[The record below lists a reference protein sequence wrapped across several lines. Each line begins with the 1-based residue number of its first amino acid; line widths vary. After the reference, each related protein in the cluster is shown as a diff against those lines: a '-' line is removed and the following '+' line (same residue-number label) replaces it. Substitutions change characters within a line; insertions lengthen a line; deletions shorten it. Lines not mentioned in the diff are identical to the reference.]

1 MFPSGQRERPRLGVT
16 LEWKV
21 QASLMPLGTSVQAS
35 GLWCLELNHAPG
47 LSPFP
52 LCVYHG
58 PHPPLCRD
66 TQSQRELAVTA
77 VSNVDGHRLSVTSSV
92 GA

>member
-1 MFPSGQRERPRLGVT
+1 MEGPGQ
-16 LEWKV
+16 
-21 QASLMPLGTSVQAS
+21 PLGTSEQAS
-35 GLWCLELNHAPG
+35 RLWSLELSRAPG
-47 LSPFP
+47 LSWFP

-58 PHPPLCRD
+58 AHPPLCRD
-66 TQSQRELAVTA
+66 TQSQWELAVIA